1 MSKKDV
7 SQKRRSNYRVAK
19 KKGSRFLLTCWMRRE
34 SFCRLYLWKSFRRE
48 TLRVHRGTG
57 PGFAPLF
64 PNHSLA
70 RVVHRVRIVFIQDRQ
85 QTKGNLRKE
94 EKKRGKKKSLTSRQA
109 NDLVVLVKSTSAGE
123 RANIASLA
131 SQVHHLHAYF
141 KNAAKGGFRD

>member
-1 MSKKDV
+1 MERGVEDAS
-7 SQKRRSNYRVAK
+7 SSWHCSWLCSA
-19 KKGSRFLLTCWMRRE
+19 FPT
-34 SFCRLYLWKSFRRE
+34 
-48 TLRVHRGTG
+48 TL
-57 PGFAPLF
+57 
-64 PNHSLA
+64 